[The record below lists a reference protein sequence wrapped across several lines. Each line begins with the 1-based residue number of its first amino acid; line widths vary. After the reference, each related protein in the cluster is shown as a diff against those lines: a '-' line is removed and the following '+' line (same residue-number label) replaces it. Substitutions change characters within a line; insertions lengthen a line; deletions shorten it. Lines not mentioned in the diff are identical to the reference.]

1 MLHKRYIHWYNIR
14 VSVCQLGNEKLS
26 PKTISTADRDMETNL
41 VEVSGQQ
48 RVRKLRRFAQQTGR
62 SLVSLLEFG
71 IDLVECHLA
80 HLPGPAKNPEAVSLG
95 EARWANLSKEQRTA
109 LSRAAVNARWAKYRA
124 EKAKASPSRSQGT
137 PPNDADDAKA
147 EDD

>member
-1 MLHKRYIHWYNIR
+1 MPTRKRK
-14 VSVCQLGNEKLS
+14 VV

-41 VEVSGQQ
+41 VEVLGQQ

-62 SLVSLLEFG
+62 SLVALLEFG

-80 HLPGPAKNPEAVSLG
+80 HMPLPKKNPEAVALG
-95 EARWANLSKEQRTA
+95 EARWANISKEQRAA

-124 EKAKASPSRSQGT
+124 EKAKK
-137 PPNDADDAKA
+137 AKSENA
-147 EDD
+147 